1 MTDRVDALWA
11 MLTDEWQSTAE
22 IADRMMAAGFYPYRH
37 TALTDIYSRFNLGV
51 KYGLCEKRSQ
61 PRPKPTLW
69 RRKA

>member
-22 IADRMMAAGFYPYRH
+22 IADRMMAAGFYLCRRA
-37 TALTDIYSRFNLGV
+37 ALTDVYSKFNLGV
-51 KYGLCEKRSQ
+51 KYGLCEKWNQ
-61 PRPKPTLW
+61 PRPKPALW